1 MSDHEISV
9 YEFVG
14 GEPVIREIVRR
25 FYDRIEA
32 DPVLRPMFPD
42 DLGPGREYQALFL
55 IQYFGGPRTY
65 LDVRGHPRLRA
76 RHMPFVIDQQARDH
90 WLQHMLD
97 AIDDVGVEEP
107 ARGVMRQYFERA
119 SEFMINHMDGNHGGA

>member
-9 YEFVG
+9 YDFIG
-14 GEPVIREIVRR
+14 GEPVIREIVRH

-97 AIDDVGVEEP
+97 AIDDAGIEEP

-119 SEFMINHMDGNHGGA
+119 SEFMINHMGGDHGGA

>member
-1 MSDHEISV
+1 MSDPEISV
-9 YEFVG
+9 YDFVG

-107 ARGVMRQYFERA
+107 ARTVMRQYFERT
-119 SEFMINHMDGNHGGA
+119 SEFMINHMDGDHGGA

>member
-1 MSDHEISV
+1 MSDHEVSV
-9 YEFVG
+9 YDLIG

-55 IQYFGGPRTY
+55 IQFFGGPRTY

-76 RHMPFVIDQQARDH
+76 RHMPFVIDRQAREH

-97 AIDDVGVEEP
+97 AIDEIGVSEP
-107 ARGVMRQYFERA
+107 ARSTMREYFERA
-119 SEFMINHMDGNHGGA
+119 SEFMINRMDGDHDHP

>member
-1 MSDHEISV
+1 MSDPEISL
-9 YEFVG
+9 YDFVG

-76 RHMPFVIDQQARDH
+76 RHMPFIIDQQARDH
-90 WLQHMLD
+90 WLQHMVD
-97 AIDDVGVEEP
+97 AIDEVGVEEP
-107 ARGVMRQYFERA
+107 ARGIMRQYFERA
-119 SEFMINHMDGNHGGA
+119 SEFMINQLGSDHGGA

>member
-9 YEFVG
+9 YDFIG

-97 AIDDVGVEEP
+97 AIDEVGVEEP
-107 ARGVMRQYFERA
+107 ARGIMRQYFERA
-119 SEFMINHMDGNHGGA
+119 SEFMINHMDSNHGGS

>member
-1 MSDHEISV
+1 MSDHEVSV
-9 YEFVG
+9 YDLIG
-14 GEPVIREIVRR
+14 GELVIREIVRR

-55 IQYFGGPRTY
+55 IQFFGGPRTY

-76 RHMPFVIDQQARDH
+76 RHMPFVINRQAREH

-97 AIDDVGVEEP
+97 AIDEIGVSEP
-107 ARGVMRQYFERA
+107 ARTTMREYFERA
-119 SEFMINHMDGNHGGA
+119 SEFMINRMDGDHDHP

>member
-32 DPVLRPMFPD
+32 DPVLRPMVPD

>member
-1 MSDHEISV
+1 
-9 YEFVG
+9 
-14 GEPVIREIVRR
+14 
-25 FYDRIEA
+25 
-32 DPVLRPMFPD
+32 MFPD

-107 ARGVMRQYFERA
+107 ARSVMRQYFERA
-119 SEFMINHMDGNHGGA
+119 SEFMINHMGGDHGGA